1 MQCPFCQANKD
12 KVIDSRA
19 TDGGRAIRRRRQ
31 CFSCDRRFTTYEHV
45 EQNHRL
51 FVIKKDKSR
60 VPFDR
65 QKVITG
71 LEKACYKRPVAAE
84 RLVTLVDEVEEA
96 LARNFDREVDA
107 IEIGRAV
114 AERLKHLDRVA
125 YVRYASVYKRFRDL
139 GDLLEEVREVIES
152 TAPPE
157 SPEQGRLF

>member
-1 MQCPFCQANKD
+1 MYEIT
-12 KVIDSRA
+12 VISEFTAAHALRLD
-19 TDGGRAIRRRRQ
+19 DG
-31 CFSCDRRFTTYEHV
+31 S
-45 EQNHRL
+45 
-51 FVIKKDKSR
+51 
-60 VPFDR
+60 
-65 QKVITG
+65 
-71 LEKACYKRPVAAE
+71 LEPSHDHIWPVQVTVAAE
-84 RLVTLVDEVEEA
+84 RLVALVDEVEEA